1 MNPSAHRQA
10 GAPGRWLRA
19 PRAVWRLWRVLLHVL
34 SGLWTVMLRFPRL
47 GAEQREMQVQ
57 AWASRLLQVLGIAL
71 QVRGTPVALGPAL
84 LVSNHISWLDIVV
97 LHASRHCRFVS
108 KSEVRR
114 WPLIGALASAAGT
127 LFIERASRRDAMRVV
142 HDMSDS
148 LKRGDVLAVFPEGTT
163 GDGLQVLPF
172 HANLLQAAVSAAAP
186 VQPVALKFVTVAG
199 GQRSLAPCYVGD
211 DTLVGSLWRTL
222 SSEPIVAV
230 VHYGELQHAGGRDRR
245 RWAADL
251 QQQVS
256 RLAD

>member
-1 MNPSAHRQA
+1 MNPNAHRQA

-34 SGLWTVMLRFPRL
+34 SGLRIVMFRFPRL
-47 GAEQREMQVQ
+47 GTEQREMLVQ
-57 AWASRLLQVLGIAL
+57 AWASGLLQVLGIGL

-108 KSEVRR
+108 KSEVRH
-114 WPLIGALASAAGT
+114 WPLIGTLASAAGT

-148 LKRGDVLAVFPEGTT
+148 LQRGDVLAVFPEGTT

-172 HANLLQAAVSAAAP
+172 HANLLQAAVSAPAP
-186 VQPVALKFVTVAG
+186 VQPVALKFVTVAA

-222 SSEPIVAV
+222 TSEPIVAV
-230 VHYGELQHAGGRDRR
+230 VHYGELQHAQGRDRR
-245 RWAADL
+245 SWAADL
-251 QQQVS
+251 HQQVS
-256 RLAD
+256 QLAD

>member
-1 MNPSAHRQA
+1 MNPSTHRQA
-10 GAPGRWLRA
+10 GAPGPWLRA
-19 PRAVWRLWRVLLHVL
+19 PVAVWRLWRVLLHVL
-34 SGLWTVMLRFPRL
+34 SGLLTVTLRFPRL
-47 GAEQREMQVQ
+47 GAEQREMQV
-57 AWASRLLQVLGIAL
+57 LGIAL
-71 QVRGTPVALGPAL
+71 QVQGTPVALGPAL

-114 WPLIGALASAAGT
+114 WPLIGALATAAGT

-186 VQPVALKFVTVAG
+186 VQPVALKFVTAAS

-222 SSEPIVAV
+222 TSEPIVAV
-230 VHYGELQHAGGRDRR
+230 VHYGELQHGLGRDRR
-245 RWAADL
+245 SWAADL
-251 QQQVS
+251 HEQVS

>member
-1 MNPSAHRQA
+1 MNPTAHRQA
-10 GAPGRWLRA
+10 GALSRWLRA
-19 PRAVWRLWRVLLHVL
+19 PRAIWRLGRVLLHVL
-34 SGLWTVMLRFPRL
+34 SGLYTVLLLFPRL
-47 GAEQREMQVQ
+47 GPELREMRVQ
-57 AWASRLLQVLGIAL
+57 AWASRLLQVLGIRL
-71 QVRGTPVALGPAL
+71 RVQGTPVLLGPAL

-108 KSEVRR
+108 KSEVRH
-114 WPLIGALASAAGT
+114 WPLIGALAAAAGT

-148 LKRGDVLAVFPEGTT
+148 LRRGDVLAVFPEGTT

-186 VQPVALKFVTVAG
+186 VQPVALKFVTAATG
-199 GQRSLAPCYVGD
+199 FRSLAPCYVGD

-222 SSEPIVAV
+222 TSEPIVAV

-245 RWAADL
+245 SWAAEL
-251 QQQVS
+251 HQQVS